1 MLFTLQAM
9 SFNLENFQTSSV
21 NNYVLGNESIKKDL
35 ALTKGKIKIKNN
47 VLEKVTEK
55 QAGNTRTCKLLVSDF
70 LLYGQFPFFQVHWML
85 FDQIPPV
92 IKPGLSVN
100 HCNGKEKS
108 HSFTVQQLN
117 P

>member
-1 MLFTLQAM
+1 
-9 SFNLENFQTSSV
+9 
-21 NNYVLGNESIKKDL
+21 
-35 ALTKGKIKIKNN
+35 
-47 VLEKVTEK
+47 
-55 QAGNTRTCKLLVSDF
+55 
-70 LLYGQFPFFQVHWML
+70 ML

-108 HSFTVQQLN
+108 HLFTVQLLN

>member
-1 MLFTLQAM
+1 M
-9 SFNLENFQTSSV
+9 
-21 NNYVLGNESIKKDL
+21 GNESIKKDL
-35 ALTKGKIKIKNN
+35 ALTNGKRKIKNN

-55 QAGNTRTCKLLVSDF
+55 QARNTRTCEFLVTDF

-92 IKPGLSVN
+92 MKPGLSVN
-100 HCNGKEKS
+100 NCNSKEN
-108 HSFTVQQLN
+108 SFTVQQLN

>member
-1 MLFTLQAM
+1 M
-9 SFNLENFQTSSV
+9 
-21 NNYVLGNESIKKDL
+21 GNESIKKDL
-35 ALTKGKIKIKNN
+35 TLTKGKIKIKNN

-55 QAGNTRTCKLLVSDF
+55 QARNTRTCKLLVTDF

-108 HSFTVQQLN
+108 HLFTVQLLN